1 MASGGSAPTPPNPA
15 TVARIA
21 KDQSIDLTDWANNQN
36 RVNYSNNIGSANWTK
51 TPVFNETG
59 YNDAYAK
66 WQAQSTD
73 PVAAYLQANPDVAQD
88 LTYGSNPYQHYMLYG
103 KDEGRI
109 WGGEAGTPSKDDFT
123 TYEWSGTSSLNPQ
136 EQGIYQ
142 AGADFRTGIANTLAG
157 NSAGIFAKAGPT
169 DYSGVH
175 GLQTVGDVYDPQ
187 MNSLLNE
194 SQRGIAARVSPKARG
209 VAGTLDPT
217 ARKTAD
223 YLTRD
228 DLWDQQMVGDFSGT
242 APTYDKMSGNYNIGT
257 FDGGPQ
263 IRDWG
268 TLFAGMGDDLTG
280 MGGDFDA
287 AAGDFADMGTSYG
300 NRRSSMRDW
309 AGILAPQLQGL
320 NSELSGM
327 DPWAYDQEGADAM
340 YRQSMRYTEPKWQDD
355 RKMIEARLG
364 EQGFV
369 PGTPAYDNALKQML
383 DSQATER
390 DQARD
395 KSLLAGREYG
405 NQAYDNRS
413 GTLQSAIE
421 NLLGFGDLGVAVDTQ
436 RDTGDLGFGK
446 LGADFGKL
454 RLDALLGGAGVREI
468 GGKQA
473 LDAGR
478 LGLDSDIARG
488 DQSRDTFTT
497 NQNAV
502 IDQFGLDKNKL
513 DFNNTW
519 ANQGFNDSLDIANF
533 NADAAGANNADASMR
548 ANDLIS
554 GAKYNLEAAGAD
566 NKSLID
572 FLTTNND
579 AIGQNNKS
587 LIDFL
592 TANNNAIGQ
601 DNKSLV
607 DFFSANQ
614 GAVGDNNDALS
625 QAYRDEILGV
635 EENNRART
643 QGLGEADLTQ
653 QGDLNWLTSLFDQL
667 GIQVPPD
674 MMQAGGGNPT
684 GADIESLFN
693 NLFSGQMAGYNAD
706 VSSGNANT
714 AAAGAIASAI
724 AAALISDRR
733 LKTDISPAGKSPK
746 GYPWYKFRY
755 IWDKPGIF
763 REGVM
768 AQDVLAAGGE
778 GVVTHPLG
786 FYMVDYSKV

>member
-15 TVARIA
+15 YVTKIA
-21 KDQSIDLTDWANNQN
+21 NDSSKDMFDYQTNTN
-36 RVNYSNNIGSANWTK
+36 RVNYTGPTGSATWTR
-51 TPVFNETG
+51 TPIFNQTG
-59 YNDAYAK
+59 YDAALAEWENKYP
-66 WQAQSTD
+66 SGGTYD
-73 PVAAYLQANPDVAQD
+73 PNALYLAENPDVASALAQ
-88 LTYGSNPYQHYMLYG
+88 GGFNGNAREHYMQYG
-103 KDEGRI
+103 AQEGRTNF
-109 WGGEAGTPSKDDFT
+109 WDMDSSGRPAGPNRDDYT
-123 TYEWSGTSSLNPQ
+123 TFEWNADSSLNPQ

-142 AGADFRTGIANTLAG
+142 SGADFRTGIANTLAG
-157 NSAGIFAKAGPT
+157 NSAGIFANAGPT

-175 GLQTVGDVYDPQ
+175 DLRTVGAASDP
-187 MNSLLNE
+187 LLNDL
-194 SQRGIAARVSPKARG
+194 
-209 VAGTLDPT
+209 LDPT
-217 ARKTAD
+217 ARAIAGTLNPSDRKTND

-242 APTYDKMSGNYNIGT
+242 APTYDRMTGKYTIGN

-268 TLFAGMGDDLTG
+268 SMLAGLGGDVSG
-280 MGGDFDA
+280 MGGAFDD
-287 AAGDFADMGTSYG
+287 AAGDFASMGDSYA

-309 AGILAPQLQGL
+309 AGMLAPQLQGL
-320 NSELSGM
+320 NNQLTGM
-327 DPWAYDQEGADAM
+327 NPWEYDQQGADAM

-413 GTLQSAIE
+413 GTLQSAIK
-421 NLLGFGDLGVAVDTQ
+421 NLLGFGDLGVSVDKG
-436 RDTGDLGFGK
+436 RDEGDRGFGQ

-454 RLDALLGGAGVREI
+454 RLDALLGGAGAREA
-468 GGKQA
+468 GGKLS

-488 DQSRDTFTT
+488 DQARDTFTT
-497 NQNAV
+497 NSDA
-502 IDQFGLDKNKL
+502 ILDQFGMDKDQT

-519 ANQGFNDSLDIANF
+519 ANQGFNDNLDISKF
-533 NADAAGANNADASMR
+533 NMDAAGANNADASLR

-579 AIGQNNKS
+579 AAGQNNKS
-587 LIDFL
+587 LIDFF
-592 TANNNAIGQ
+592 TANRQAT
-601 DNKSLV
+601 
-607 DFFSANQ
+607 
-614 GAVGDNNDALS
+614 GDDNDAIS
-625 QAYRDEILGV
+625 QAYNDNIAGV
-635 EENNRART
+635 EADNKART

-653 QGDLNWLTSLFDQL
+653 QGDLNWLLDLFQNL
-667 GIQVPPD
+667 GVVLPPD
-674 MMQAGGGNPT
+674 MLQANSGNLQGT
-684 GADIESLFN
+684 DVAELFN
-693 NLFSGQMAGYNAD
+693 NQYNGQMAGYNAG

-714 AAAGAIASAI
+714 AAAGSAAAGIAMAIATA
-724 AAALISDRR
+724 
-733 LKTDISPAGKSPK
+733 
-746 GYPWYKFRY
+746 
-755 IWDKPGIF
+755 
-763 REGVM
+763 M
-768 AQDVLAAGGE
+768 
-778 GVVTHPLG
+778 
-786 FYMVDYSKV
+786 